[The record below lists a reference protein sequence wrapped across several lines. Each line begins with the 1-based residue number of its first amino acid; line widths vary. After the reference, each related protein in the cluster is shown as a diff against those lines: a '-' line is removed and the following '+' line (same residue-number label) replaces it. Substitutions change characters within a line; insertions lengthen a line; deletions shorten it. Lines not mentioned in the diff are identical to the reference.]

1 MEYFNMKAV
10 SLFSGAGGMD
20 VGFERAG
27 FDIVAAS
34 ELDAHACA
42 TFRENHPQTIL
53 YEGDI
58 TKNIEKLAS
67 VKNVDIV
74 FGGPPCQGFSVAG
87 KMDSNDPRSKL
98 IFSFA
103 DVIGVLNPRAFVME
117 NVKALGELS
126 KFAEVRRELMTRFF
140 KSGYT
145 VNMHVLNAKD
155 FGVPQSRERVFFI
168 GVKPKIKLASS
179 QQFKKYILKPPSLRE
194 AIGHL
199 GPAGCPTNNRVCN
212 AKVTLAS
219 KPILRKSPYA
229 GMMFNGQ
236 GRPLNPDG
244 WASTLPASMGGN
256 RTPIVDER
264 HLYSNSPSWVE
275 HYHHHLMKGGKP
287 YNMNEVPGYL
297 RRLTVDEA
305 ILLQGFPADYK
316 FCGPQSR
323 VFSQIGN
330 AVPCKLAQVVASVV
344 RQLLEEKSD
353 EQQHEYGKGE
363 NLELSLVY

>member
-1 MEYFNMKAV
+1 MRAI

-20 VGFERAG
+20 VGFKRAG
-27 FDIVAAS
+27 FDIIAAS
-34 ELDAHACA
+34 ELDTYACA
-42 TFRENHPQTIL
+42 TFRANHKETAL

-58 TKNIEKLAS
+58 TANLKNLATY
-67 VKNVDIV
+67 KDVDVV

-87 KMDSNDPRSKL
+87 KMDPNDPRSQL
-98 IFSFA
+98 IFRFA
-103 DVIGVLNPRAFVME
+103 DVIDTLNPRAFVME
-117 NVKALGELS
+117 NVKALGALS
-126 KFAEVRRELMTRFF
+126 KFSEIRRELMSRFH

-145 VNMHVLNAKD
+145 VNMHILNAKD

-168 GVKPKIKLASS
+168 GVKPGLKTASL
-179 QQFKKYILKPPSLRE
+179 QKFKQFLLSPPSLRE

-199 GPAGCPTNNRVCN
+199 GQAGSPTNSKVCN

-256 RTPIVDER
+256 RSPIIDEE
-264 HLYSNSPSWVE
+264 HLYNNSPSWVE
-275 HYHHHLMKGGKP
+275 QYHRHLMNGGKP
-287 YNMNEVPGYL
+287 YSLNDIPDYL

-305 ILLQGFPADYK
+305 ILLQGFPVDYK
-316 FCGPQSR
+316 FCGPQSK

-344 RQLLEEKSD
+344 RQLLEEKNDAQNYDYS
-353 EQQHEYGKGE
+353 EGE
-363 NLELSLVY
+363 NLELSLI

>member
-1 MEYFNMKAV
+1 MRAV

-20 VGFERAG
+20 VGFKNAG

-34 ELDAHACA
+34 ELDAYACA
-42 TFRENHPQTIL
+42 TFRANHQGTVL

-58 TKNIEKLAS
+58 TENLEKIATI
-67 VKNVDIV
+67 KNVDVI

-87 KMDSNDPRSKL
+87 KMDPNDPRSKL
-98 IFSFA
+98 IFRFA
-103 DVIGVLNPRAFVME
+103 DVVDALNPHVFVME
-117 NVKALGELS
+117 NVKALGVLS
-126 KFAEVRRELMTRFF
+126 KFSKVRRELLARFF

-145 VNMHVLNAKD
+145 VNMHILNAKD

-168 GVKPKIKLASS
+168 GVKHNITPASL
-179 QQFKKYILKPPSLRE
+179 QKFKKFILKPPSLRE

-199 GPAGCPTNNRVCN
+199 GPAGCPTNSRVCN

-256 RTPIVDER
+256 RSPIIDEG
-264 HLYSNSPSWVE
+264 HLYKHSPSWVE
-275 HYHHHLMKGGKP
+275 IYHRHLMSGGMP
-287 YNMNEVPGYL
+287 YGMNDVPEYL

-316 FCGPQSR
+316 FCGPQSK

-344 RQLLEEKSD
+344 HQLLEKKND
-353 EQQHEYGKGE
+353 VQQCDYDKGE
-363 NLELSLVY
+363 NLELSLVC

>member
-1 MEYFNMKAV
+1 MRAV

-20 VGFERAG
+20 VGFKRAG

-34 ELDAHACA
+34 ELDAYACA
-42 TFRENHPQTIL
+42 TFRANHQATTL
-53 YEGDI
+53 YEGNI
-58 TKNIEKLAS
+58 TENIEKLAT
-67 VKNVDIV
+67 VKNLDMV

-87 KMDSNDPRSKL
+87 KMDPNDPRSKL
-98 IFSFA
+98 IFSFV
-103 DVIGVLNPRAFVME
+103 DVIDILKPRMFVME
-117 NVKALGELS
+117 NVKALGILS
-126 KFAEVRRELMTRFF
+126 KFSDVRRALMSRLC

-145 VNMHVLNAKD
+145 VSMHILNAKD

-168 GVKPKIKLASS
+168 GVKQNVKPANPQKFR
-179 QQFKKYILKPPSLRE
+179 QYILKPPTLRE

-199 GPAGCPTNNRVCN
+199 GPAGCPTNGRVCN
-212 AKVTLAS
+212 AIVTLAS

-256 RTPIVDER
+256 RTPIIDEG
-264 HLYSNSPSWVE
+264 HLYNNSPSWVE
-275 HYHHHLMKGGKP
+275 HYHSHLMKGGRP
-287 YNMNEVPGYL
+287 FSMSEVPNYL

-305 ILLQGFPADYK
+305 VLLQGFPADYK
-316 FCGPQSR
+316 FIGPQSK

-330 AVPCKLAQVVASVV
+330 AVPCKLAQVVASVAH
-344 RQLLEEKSD
+344 QLLEEPHD
-353 EQQHEYGKGE
+353 PRQYEYEKGE
-363 NLELSLVY
+363 NLELSLIS

>member
-1 MEYFNMKAV
+1 MRAI

-20 VGFERAG
+20 VGFKRAG
-27 FDIVAAS
+27 FDIIAAS
-34 ELDAHACA
+34 ELDAYACA
-42 TFRENHPQTIL
+42 TFRANHQETDL

-58 TKNIEKLAS
+58 TENLKNLAA
-67 VKNVDIV
+67 VKEVDVV

-87 KMDSNDPRSKL
+87 KMDPDDPRSKL
-98 IFSFA
+98 IFRFA
-103 DVIGVLNPRAFVME
+103 DVIDAVNPRAFVME
-117 NVKALGELS
+117 NVKALGALS
-126 KFAEVRRELMTRFF
+126 KFSEVRRELMTRFY

-168 GVKPKIKLASS
+168 GVKSNLKPASL
-179 QQFKKYILKPPSLRE
+179 QNFKKFMLTPPSLRE

-199 GPAGCPTNNRVCN
+199 GQAGGATNSRVCN

-256 RTPIVDER
+256 RSPIIDEG
-264 HLYSNSPSWVE
+264 HLYNNSPSWVE
-275 HYHHHLMKGGKP
+275 HYHRHLMNGGKP
-287 YNMNEVPGYL
+287 YGLSDVPNYL

-305 ILLQGFPADYK
+305 ILLQGFPSDYK

-323 VFSQIGN
+323 IFSQIGN
-330 AVPCKLAQVVASVV
+330 AVPCKLAQVVANVV
-344 RQLLEEKSD
+344 HQILEEKND
-353 EQQHEYGKGE
+353 EQKCDYDKGE
-363 NLELSLVY
+363 NLELSLI

>member
-1 MEYFNMKAV
+1 MRAV

-20 VGFERAG
+20 VGFKKAG
-27 FDIVAAS
+27 FNVVAAS
-34 ELDAHACA
+34 ELDAYACA
-42 TFRENHPQTIL
+42 TFRANHQETVL

-58 TKNIEKLAS
+58 TENFENLAIEKDLD
-67 VKNVDIV
+67 VV

-87 KMDSNDPRSKL
+87 KMDPDDPRSKL
-98 IFSFA
+98 IFRFA
-103 DVIGVLNPRAFVME
+103 DVVDALNPRVFVME
-117 NVKALGELS
+117 NVKALGVLS
-126 KFAEVRRELMTRFF
+126 KFSEVRRELMTRFS

-145 VNMHVLNAKD
+145 VNVHILNAKD

-168 GVKPKIKLASS
+168 GVKSSIKPASS
-179 QQFKKYILKPPSLRE
+179 HRFRKYILKPPSLRE

-199 GPAGCPTNNRVCN
+199 GPAGCTSNSRVCN

-256 RTPIVDER
+256 RSPIIDEG
-264 HLYSNSPSWVE
+264 HLYNNSPSWVE
-275 HYHHHLMKGGKP
+275 QYHRHLMNGGAP
-287 YNMNEVPGYL
+287 YGIGDAPEYL

-305 ILLQGFPADYK
+305 VLLQGFPVDYK
-316 FCGPQSR
+316 FCGPQSKI
-323 VFSQIGN
+323 FSQIGN
-330 AVPCKLAQVVASVV
+330 AVPCKLAHVVASVV

-353 EQQHEYGKGE
+353 AQQFDYAKGE
-363 NLELSLVY
+363 NLELSLA

>member
-1 MEYFNMKAV
+1 MRSV

-20 VGFERAG
+20 VGFKRAG
-27 FDIVAAS
+27 FDIIAAS

-42 TFRENHPQTIL
+42 TFRANHPETSL

-58 TKNIEKLAS
+58 TDTLERLAAIR
-67 VKNVDIV
+67 NVDIV

-87 KMDSNDPRSKL
+87 KMDPNDPRSKL

-103 DVIGVLNPRAFVME
+103 DVIDVLKPRVFVME
-117 NVKALGELS
+117 NVKALGALS
-126 KFAEVRRELMTRFF
+126 KFSDIRRELMTRFS

-145 VNMHVLNAKD
+145 VTMHILNAKD

-168 GVKPKIKLASS
+168 GVKSSIKPASP
-179 QQFKKYILKPPSLRE
+179 QKFRKYISKPPSLRE

-199 GPAGCPTNNRVCN
+199 GPAGCSTNSRVCN

-256 RTPIVDER
+256 RTPIVDEK
-264 HLYSNSPSWVE
+264 HLYGNSPSWVE
-275 HYHHHLMKGGKP
+275 HYHRHLMSGGMP
-287 YNMNEVPGYL
+287 YGMDDVPDFL

-323 VFSQIGN
+323 VFAQIGN
-330 AVPCKLAQVVASVV
+330 AVPCKLAQVVASVA
-344 RQLLEEKSD
+344 RQLLEGKSD
-353 EQQHEYGKGE
+353 VQQSECGRGE
-363 NLELSLVY
+363 NLELSLIY